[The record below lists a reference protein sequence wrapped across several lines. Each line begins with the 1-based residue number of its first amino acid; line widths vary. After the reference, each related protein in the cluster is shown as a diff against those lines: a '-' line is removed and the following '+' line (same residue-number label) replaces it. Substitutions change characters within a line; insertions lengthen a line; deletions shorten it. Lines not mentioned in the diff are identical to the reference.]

1 MHKIALLYDAS
12 QAVLSNLDLD
22 SVLTEIL
29 ATARDYFHLENAAI
43 LLLDS
48 QTQELFIKTH
58 FGRDELPRAMRIP
71 LGSGITGTAA
81 QLKRPVY
88 VPDVH
93 KDARYIPSVSDTRS
107 ELAIPLIVRDQV
119 IGVLDFQSN
128 SEDYFD
134 AETIDLLTIFS
145 TQASIAFE
153 NARLYSLE
161 RRRAGQLEAINL
173 LARQATAVK
182 ELDRLLQT
190 MCSLIRDS
198 FAVDHVAILLHEDGT
213 LYARGHAGLLT
224 PGFAPGAAL
233 PQNGLAYRALTS
245 AKAVIENDVAAS
257 EEYLLGFQETRSEI
271 CLPLISY
278 GDKVGVLALESA
290 RPGSFLLTDVQ
301 PLESVADICAAAIRN
316 AQHVEQLNKLAV
328 LDGLTG
334 IFNRRYFEHR
344 ILEEI
349 ERAGRYET
357 ALALVM
363 LDIDGFKKL
372 NDEFGHLLGDEVLR
386 QLANLLTQQLRK
398 ADVVCRYGG
407 EEFAILL
414 PEITGENAAAVADKL
429 RRVIEAFPFPGVP
442 RPVTISA
449 GVARFPD
456 NGATRDELVKAAD
469 EALYNAKQ
477 SGRNRISKAAAG
489 GVFY

>member
-1 MHKIALLYDAS
+1 
-12 QAVLSNLDLD
+12 VLRRLGLR
-22 SVLTEIL
+22 
-29 ATARDYFHLENAAI
+29 AENAAI
-43 LLLDS
+43 LLLDA
-48 QTQELFIKTH
+48 QAQELFIQTH
-58 FGRDELPRAMRIP
+58 FGRDELPRSMRIP
-71 LGSGITGTAA
+71 VGTGITGIAA
-81 QLKRPVY
+81 HLKRPVY
-88 VPDVH
+88 VPDVR
-93 KDARYIPSVSDTRS
+93 KDPRYVPSVSDTRS

-119 IGVLDFQSN
+119 IGVLDFQSS

-134 AETIDLLTIFS
+134 AQTIDLLTIFS

-161 RRRAGQLEAINL
+161 RRRAAQLEAINR
-173 LARQATAVK
+173 LARQATAIK

-190 MCSLIRDS
+190 LCSLIRDS
-198 FAVDHVAILLHEDGT
+198 FAVDHVAILIHEEGS
-213 LYARGHAGLLT
+213 LYVRGHAGLLT
-224 PGFAPGAAL
+224 PQFAVGAL
-233 PQNGLAYRALTS
+233 PQSGFAYRALTS
-245 AKAVIENDVAAS
+245 GKPVIENDVAAS
-257 EEYLLGFQETRSEI
+257 PEYLPGFQETRSEI
-271 CLPLISY
+271 CLPLFSY
-278 GDKVGVLALESA
+278 GDKVGVLAIESA
-290 RPGSFLLTDVQ
+290 RPGTFLPGDVQ

-363 LDIDGFKKL
+363 LDIDGFKRL

-386 QLANLLTQQLRK
+386 QLAGLLTQQLRK

-414 PEITGENAAAVADKL
+414 PEITGENAGSVADKL

-456 NGATRDELVKAAD
+456 NGSTRDDLVKAAD

>member
-43 LLLDS
+43 LLLDGP
-48 QTQELFIKTH
+48 TQELFIKTH

-71 LGSGITGTAA
+71 LGTGITGTAA

-93 KDARYIPSVSDTRS
+93 KDARYIASVSDTRS

-134 AETIDLLTIFS
+134 SETIDLLTIFS

-182 ELDRLLQT
+182 ELDRLLHT

-198 FAVDHVAILLHEDGT
+198 FTVDHVAILLHEDGS

-224 PGFAPGAAL
+224 PEFALGAAL
-233 PQNGLAYRALTS
+233 PQSGLAYRALMS
-245 AKAVIENDVAAS
+245 GKAVIENDVAAS

-290 RPGSFLLTDVQ
+290 RPGAFLPTDVQ

-386 QLANLLTQQLRK
+386 QLANMLTQQLRK

-456 NGATRDELVKAAD
+456 NGSTRDDLVKAAD